1 MPQWYV
7 IQCKP
12 REERRA
18 LENLERQGFAC
29 YLPRLTVE
37 KRRGGVRRDV
47 LEPLFPGYLFI
58 HLHELNDNWQPISS
72 TRGVLQ
78 IVRFSGYPV
87 PVRDAI
93 VEGIRQRL
101 ASPARRIPYLRPGDH
116 VEITEGAFSDIEAIF
131 VANDGIERV
140 VLLLNL
146 LKHEQTLTFP
156 LSSVRKSAFAPTD

>member
-1 MPQWYV
+1 MSQWYV

-18 LENLERQGFAC
+18 LEHLERQGFAC

-37 KRRGGVRRDV
+37 KQRSGVRRDV

-58 HLHELNDNWQPISS
+58 RLDELNDNWQPISS

-78 IVRFSGYPV
+78 IVRFSGYPI
-87 PVRDAI
+87 PLRDAI
-93 VEGIRQRL
+93 VDGIRERL

-131 VANDGIERV
+131 VADDGAHRV

-146 LKHEQTLTFP
+146 LNYDQTLTFP
-156 LSSVRKSAFAPTD
+156 ISSVRKLALAPTG